1 MIGIYCWT
9 NKITGEQY
17 VGQSID
23 ITHRRAQHLCTINS
37 EPNAL
42 HNAMK
47 KYGTDNFIFSILE
60 ECGLEQLDQREIF
73 WIQKLNT
80 YLRGYNMT
88 NGGQKYCSI
97 GENNPN
103 TNLTNQD
110 VLDIRNRI
118 HINQEYPKDVYK
130 DYETLVSYD
139 SFWAL
144 ARGKTWKNV
153 DCSMIKSIPINN
165 HGSKNPN
172 AKLNEQDVIN
182 ARYRRYI
189 QNESINNIYQDY
201 QNKISRSA
209 FNSMIRGNT
218 WKHIPIPK
226 K

>member
-1 MIGIYCWT
+1 M
-9 NKITGEQY
+9 
-17 VGQSID
+17 
-23 ITHRRAQHLCTINS
+23 HRRAQHLCTINS

-80 YLRGYNMT
+80 YLHGYNMT

-118 HINQEYPKDVYK
+118 HINQEYPRDVYK

-139 SFWAL
+139 SF
-144 ARGKTWKNV
+144 
-153 DCSMIKSIPINN
+153 
-165 HGSKNPN
+165 
-172 AKLNEQDVIN
+172 
-182 ARYRRYI
+182 
-189 QNESINNIYQDY
+189 
-201 QNKISRSA
+201 
-209 FNSMIRGNT
+209 
-218 WKHIPIPK
+218 
-226 K
+226 